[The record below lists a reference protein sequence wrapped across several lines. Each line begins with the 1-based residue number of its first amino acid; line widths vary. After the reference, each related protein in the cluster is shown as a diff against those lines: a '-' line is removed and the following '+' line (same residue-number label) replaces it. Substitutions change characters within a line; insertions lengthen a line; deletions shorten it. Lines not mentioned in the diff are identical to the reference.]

1 MVHIR
6 KKFRKFANIDGFIVK
21 PGYYEVYDDEKD
33 VVGYSSGWVGT
44 KMSVLYCYFPTPV
57 IGKWVGGWYIVNED
71 DRKNKGNLLKL
82 S

>member
-1 MVHIR
+1 M
-6 KKFRKFANIDGFIVK
+6 
-21 PGYYEVYDDEKD
+21 YDDEKD

-57 IGKWVGGWYIVNED
+57 IGKWMGGWYIVNED
-71 DRKNKGNLLKL
+71 DRKNKGNLVKL